1 MILKVA
7 SLIALAIFFFI
18 VLFYVLELVIRA
30 LQVKRHG
37 AGSVESQAL
46 RDRFTAWRLNPRFGR
61 IDIQHNPQGF
71 RHSTSVSIKK
81 PIRSARIFF
90 LGGSAA
96 YGAQGGFPHID
107 NRYSRIY
114 NHELIDAFLEQQLN
128 TAFPSKRWEVI
139 NSATSGY
146 RIHQQL
152 ALIQAR
158 ILRYQP
164 DYVILM
170 DGYNDFI
177 ELYHLAEAGTSTE
190 YDVYQSTPG
199 GEEFD
204 ALANPRSVR
213 SLTTF
218 ANAWLRSRSVLY
230 RLAQD
235 HVPGAVRNP
244 WANKAVSIDR
254 FPEPVQLLDLNSEE
268 RSGAIAAL
276 GYVSHYVRTAR
287 QIHRILE
294 LEGIKV
300 LFLLQ
305 PILILSHKPLTS
317 SEKEMRDY
325 ERMVGGRLY
334 FYLLRQIYSEIAR
347 GMTETSQKDGFLF
360 LNLVDV
366 FDHTLEQ
373 TFSDFAHL
381 TPDGNRI
388 LAKRLFEF
396 LTDVFAESE
405 SSIAA
410 PDGTLGSPK

>member
-1 MILKVA
+1 MIWVA
-7 SLIALAIFFFI
+7 SLIALAILFFI
-18 VLFYVLELVIRA
+18 LLVYVLELVLRA
-30 LQVKRHG
+30 RQVKRHG
-37 AGSVESQAL
+37 AGSRESQAL

-71 RHSTSVSIKK
+71 RRSTSVSIKK
-81 PIRSARIFF
+81 TSGSARIFF
-90 LGGSAA
+90 MGGSAA

-107 NRYSRIY
+107 DRYSRIH
-114 NHELIDAFLEQQLN
+114 NRELIDAFLEQQLN
-128 TAFPSKRWEVI
+128 LAFPSKRWEVI

-152 ALIQAR
+152 ALIQSR
-158 ILRYQP
+158 ILRYHP

-177 ELYHLAEAGTSTE
+177 ELYHLAEAGIRTDF
-190 YDVYQSTPG
+190 DVYQNTPG

-204 ALANPRSVR
+204 ALANPRSLR
-213 SLTTF
+213 SLATF
-218 ANAWLRSRSVLY
+218 ANAWLRSSSVLY

-235 HVPGAVRNP
+235 RVPGAVRNP
-244 WANKAVSIDR
+244 WSHKAARIDS
-254 FPEPVQLLDLNSEE
+254 FTEPVQLLDLDAAE

-276 GYVSHYVRTAR
+276 GYVTYYVHTAR

-305 PILILSHKPLTS
+305 PMLILSHKPLTD
-317 SEKEMRDY
+317 SETKMRDY
-325 ERMVGGRLY
+325 ERTLGGRLY
-334 FYLLRQIYSEIAR
+334 FYLLPQIYSEIAR
-347 GMTETSQKDGFLF
+347 GMTEASQTDGFLF

-366 FDHTLEQ
+366 FDQTAEQ

-388 LAKRLFEF
+388 VAQRLFEF
-396 LTDVFAESE
+396 L
-405 SSIAA
+405 
-410 PDGTLGSPK
+410 GSTQ

>member
-1 MILKVA
+1 M
-7 SLIALAIFFFI
+7 IALAILFFI
-18 VLFYVLELVIRA
+18 VLFYVLELVMRA
-30 LQVKRHG
+30 RQVKRHG
-37 AGSVESQAL
+37 AGSREPQAL
-46 RDRFTAWRLNPRFGR
+46 RDRFTAWRLNPSFGR

-71 RHSTSVSIKK
+71 RRSTSVSIKK
-81 PIRSARIFF
+81 TIGSARVFF

-96 YGAQGGFPHID
+96 YGAQGGFTHID
-107 NRYSRIY
+107 DRYSRIH

-177 ELYHLAEAGTSTE
+177 ELYHLAEAGISTE
-190 YDVYQSTPG
+190 YDVYQNTPG

-204 ALANPRSVR
+204 ALANPKSVR

-218 ANAWLRSRSVLY
+218 ANSWLRSRSVLY

-244 WANKAVSIDR
+244 WSHKAGNVAAPFS
-254 FPEPVQLLDLNSEE
+254 EPVQLIDLDAEE

-276 GYVSHYVRTAR
+276 GHVEYYVQTAR

-305 PILILSHKPLTS
+305 PILILSNKTLTS
-317 SEKEMRDY
+317 SETKMRDY
-325 ERMVGGRLY
+325 ERTRGGRLY

-347 GMTETSQKDGFLF
+347 GMTEASQKDGFLF

-366 FDHTLEQ
+366 FDQTLEQ

-388 LAKRLFEF
+388 IANRLFELF
-396 LTDVFAESE
+396 ADGFAESE
-405 SSIAA
+405 
-410 PDGTLGSPK
+410 LERQ